1 MPVILSSA
9 YMPPI
14 SFFSAM
20 KQSGEVL
27 VEQHD
32 FYRKQTYRNR
42 CTIASAQGPMNLTVP
57 VENGNRPGQP
67 MKDVRISEHGNWRHL
82 HWKALESAYTNSPFF
97 LYYQDDLR
105 PFFEKRWDF
114 LIDFNTEITRTLLD
128 LCHVKADIKLTDI
141 YNKEYPPATLDLRH
155 LADPAIMPTT
165 ATPTYWQ
172 VFRQKNGFLQN
183 LSILDLLFNMGPEV
197 PLFL

>member
-1 MPVILSSA
+1 
-9 YMPPI
+9 
-14 SFFSAM
+14 M

-141 YNKEYPPATLDLRH
+141 YNKEYSPATLDLRH

-165 ATPTYWQ
+165 STPTYWQ
-172 VFRQKNGFLQN
+172 VFHQKNGFLQN